1 MLELNLQEIVKA
13 TKGALLKEADVKE
26 IKAVSTD
33 TRKIE
38 EGTMFIAL
46 KGENFNGNNYV
57 LDAFNKGAK
66 IAIVDEVKCDLNEL
80 KEDVALIKVQN
91 TGRALMDLAKFYRE
105 KLGLKVV
112 GITGSA
118 GKTSTKD
125 LVAAVLSY
133 KYKVFKTKGNFNNEI
148 GLPLMIL
155 ELDSTYDV
163 AILEMGMRGLGQI
176 KELAEIASPDL
187 GIITNIGIS
196 HIEILKTRENI
207 LKAKMEIATFFDK
220 NNTLVVCGNDDFLG
234 ALPEAEYKIVKTGVG
249 ENFKI
254 GAKNIALEELSS
266 KFTVYDGEK
275 EEEFSLDMPG
285 EHNISNLMLGIA
297 IAKELGVSFEEMK
310 RGLKNIEATSM
321 RLELIKKDGFSI
333 LNDCYNSSPVAVKSA
348 IDVMKNIEGKRRI
361 AVLGT
366 MRELGH
372 KSEEA
377 HEEIGKYAKENG
389 IEKVLCFGDFS
400 ENIKEGY
407 GEGCTVYENKEELIK
422 DLLNII
428 CDGDIILVKASRSLK
443 FEEITKA
450 LLEKQMELRR

>member
-428 CDGDIILVKASRSLK
+428 CEGDIILVKASRSLK

-450 LLEKQMELRR
+450 LLEK

>member
-13 TKGALLKEADVKE
+13 TKGVLLKEADVKE

-57 LDAFNKGAK
+57 LEAFNKGAK

-125 LVAAVLSY
+125 LVAAVLSD

-249 ENFKI
+249 ENFEI

-450 LLEKQMELRR
+450 LLEK

>member
-125 LVAAVLSY
+125 LVAAVLSD

-176 KELAEIASPDL
+176 RELAEIASPDL

-249 ENFKI
+249 ENFEI
-254 GAKNIALEELSS
+254 GAKNIDLEELSS

-407 GEGCTVYENKEELIK
+407 GEGCTVYKNKEELIN

-428 CDGDIILVKASRSLK
+428 CEGDIILVKASRSLK

-450 LLEKQMELRR
+450 LLEK

>member
-57 LDAFNKGAK
+57 LEAFNKGAK

-428 CDGDIILVKASRSLK
+428 CEGDIILVKASRSLK

-450 LLEKQMELRR
+450 LLEK

>member
-13 TKGALLKEADVKE
+13 TKGALLKEAYVKE

-91 TGRALMDLAKFYRE
+91 TRRALMDLAKFYRE

-234 ALPEAEYKIVKTGVG
+234 ALPNAEYKIVKTGVG

-450 LLEKQMELRR
+450 LLEK

>member
-57 LDAFNKGAK
+57 LEAFNKGAK

-80 KEDVALIKVQN
+80 KEDVALIKVKN

-234 ALPEAEYKIVKTGVG
+234 ALPEAQYKIVKTGVG

-450 LLEKQMELRR
+450 LLEK

>member
-57 LDAFNKGAK
+57 LEAFNKGAK

-80 KEDVALIKVQN
+80 KEDVALIKVEN

-125 LVAAVLSY
+125 LVAAVLSD

-428 CDGDIILVKASRSLK
+428 CEGDIILVKASRSLK

-450 LLEKQMELRR
+450 LLEK

>member
-13 TKGALLKEADVKE
+13 TKGVLLKEADVKE

-125 LVAAVLSY
+125 LVAAVLSD

-275 EEEFSLDMPG
+275 EEEFSLDIPG

-407 GEGCTVYENKEELIK
+407 GEGCTVYENKEKLIK

-450 LLEKQMELRR
+450 LLEK

>member
-13 TKGALLKEADVKE
+13 TKGVLLKEADVKE

-57 LDAFNKGAK
+57 LEAFNKGAK

-80 KEDVALIKVQN
+80 KEDMALIKVQN

-125 LVAAVLSY
+125 LVAAVLSD

-450 LLEKQMELRR
+450 LLEK

>member
-1 MLELNLQEIVKA
+1 MLELNLQEILKA

-125 LVAAVLSY
+125 LVAAVLSD

-428 CDGDIILVKASRSLK
+428 CEGDIILVKASRSLK

-450 LLEKQMELRR
+450 LLEK

>member
-13 TKGALLKEADVKE
+13 TKGALLKEAYVKE

-57 LDAFNKGAK
+57 LEAFNKGAK

-91 TGRALMDLAKFYRE
+91 TRRALMDLAKFYRE

-125 LVAAVLSY
+125 LVAAVLSD

-176 KELAEIASPDL
+176 KELAEIASPDF

-234 ALPEAEYKIVKTGVG
+234 ALPNAEYKIVKTGVG

-377 HEEIGKYAKENG
+377 HEEIGKYSKENG

-400 ENIKEGY
+400 KNIKEGY

-450 LLEKQMELRR
+450 LLEK

>member
-13 TKGALLKEADVKE
+13 TKGVLLKEADVKE

-125 LVAAVLSY
+125 LVAAVLSD

-234 ALPEAEYKIVKTGVG
+234 ALPEAQYKIVKTGVG
-249 ENFKI
+249 ENFEI

-310 RGLKNIEATSM
+310 MGLKNIEATSM

-377 HEEIGKYAKENG
+377 HMEIGKYAKENG
-389 IEKVLCFGDFS
+389 IEKALCFGDFS

-428 CDGDIILVKASRSLK
+428 CEGDIILVKASRSLK

-450 LLEKQMELRR
+450 LLEK

>member
-13 TKGALLKEADVKE
+13 TKGVLLKEADVKE

-57 LDAFNKGAK
+57 LEAFNKGAK

-125 LVAAVLSY
+125 LVAAVLSD

-428 CDGDIILVKASRSLK
+428 CEGDIILVKASRSLK

-450 LLEKQMELRR
+450 LLEK

>member
-46 KGENFNGNNYV
+46 KGQNFNGNNYV

-125 LVAAVLSY
+125 LVAAVLSD

-196 HIEILKTRENI
+196 HIEILKTRKNI

-234 ALPEAEYKIVKTGVG
+234 ALPEAQYKIVKTGVG
-249 ENFKI
+249 ENFEI

-377 HEEIGKYAKENG
+377 HMEIGKYAKENG

-428 CDGDIILVKASRSLK
+428 CEGDIILVKASRSLK

-450 LLEKQMELRR
+450 LLEK

>member
-80 KEDVALIKVQN
+80 KEDVALIKVEN

-125 LVAAVLSY
+125 LVAAVLSD

-234 ALPEAEYKIVKTGVG
+234 ALPEAQYKIVKTGVG
-249 ENFKI
+249 ENFEI

-377 HEEIGKYAKENG
+377 HEEIGKYSKENG

-400 ENIKEGY
+400 KNIKEGY

-428 CDGDIILVKASRSLK
+428 CEGDIILVKASRSLK

-450 LLEKQMELRR
+450 LLEK

>member
-1 MLELNLQEIVKA
+1 MLELSLQEIVKA

-57 LDAFNKGAK
+57 LEAFNKGAK

-80 KEDVALIKVQN
+80 KEDVALIKVEN

-125 LVAAVLSY
+125 LVAAVLSD

-176 KELAEIASPDL
+176 RELAEIASPDL

-249 ENFKI
+249 ENFEI

-348 IDVMKNIEGKRRI
+348 IDVIKNIEGKRRI

-407 GEGCTVYENKEELIK
+407 GEGCTVYKNKEELIN

-428 CDGDIILVKASRSLK
+428 CEGDIILVKASRSLK

-450 LLEKQMELRR
+450 LLEK

>member
-13 TKGALLKEADVKE
+13 TKGVLLKEADVKE

-57 LDAFNKGAK
+57 LDAFDKGAK

-80 KEDVALIKVQN
+80 KEDVTLIKVEN

-125 LVAAVLSY
+125 LVAAVLSD

-234 ALPEAEYKIVKTGVG
+234 SLPSAEYKIVKTGVG

-450 LLEKQMELRR
+450 LLEK

>member
-57 LDAFNKGAK
+57 LEAFNKGAK

-125 LVAAVLSY
+125 LVAAVLSD

-234 ALPEAEYKIVKTGVG
+234 VLPEAEYKIVKTGVG

-450 LLEKQMELRR
+450 LLER

>member
-66 IAIVDEVKCDLNEL
+66 IAIVDEIKCDLNEL

-125 LVAAVLSY
+125 LVAAVLSD

-234 ALPEAEYKIVKTGVG
+234 ALPEAQYKIVKTGVG

-428 CDGDIILVKASRSLK
+428 CEGDIILVKASRSLK

-450 LLEKQMELRR
+450 LLEK

>member
-13 TKGALLKEADVKE
+13 TKGVLLKEADVKE

-57 LDAFNKGAK
+57 LEAFNKGAK

-125 LVAAVLSY
+125 LVAAVLSD

-234 ALPEAEYKIVKTGVG
+234 SLPSAEYKIVKTGVG

-310 RGLKNIEATSM
+310 RGLNNIEATSM

-389 IEKVLCFGDFS
+389 IEKVLCFGNFS

-450 LLEKQMELRR
+450 LLEK

>member
-1 MLELNLQEIVKA
+1 MEMTFDE
-13 TKGALLKEADVKE
+13 LLKYSNGE
-26 IKAVSTD
+26 IILDNENKKFNKLSTD

-38 EGTMFIAL
+38 NNNIFLAL

-80 KEDVALIKVQN
+80 KEDVALIKVEN
-91 TGRALMDLAKFYRE
+91 TRRALMDLAKFYRE

-125 LVAAVLSY
+125 LVAAVLSD

-176 KELAEIASPDL
+176 RELAEIASPDL

-249 ENFKI
+249 
-254 GAKNIALEELSS
+254 
-266 KFTVYDGEK
+266 
-275 EEEFSLDMPG
+275 
-285 EHNISNLMLGIA
+285 
-297 IAKELGVSFEEMK
+297 
-310 RGLKNIEATSM
+310 
-321 RLELIKKDGFSI
+321 
-333 LNDCYNSSPVAVKSA
+333 
-348 IDVMKNIEGKRRI
+348 
-361 AVLGT
+361 
-366 MRELGH
+366 
-372 KSEEA
+372 
-377 HEEIGKYAKENG
+377 
-389 IEKVLCFGDFS
+389 
-400 ENIKEGY
+400 
-407 GEGCTVYENKEELIK
+407 
-422 DLLNII
+422 
-428 CDGDIILVKASRSLK
+428 
-443 FEEITKA
+443 
-450 LLEKQMELRR
+450 

>member
-66 IAIVDEVKCDLNEL
+66 IAIVDEVKCVFFEF

-450 LLEKQMELRR
+450 LLEK

>member
-80 KEDVALIKVQN
+80 KEDVALIKVEN

-125 LVAAVLSY
+125 LVAAVLSD

-234 ALPEAEYKIVKTGVG
+234 ALPEAQYKIVKTGVG
-249 ENFKI
+249 ENFEI

-377 HEEIGKYAKENG
+377 HREIGKYAKENG

-428 CDGDIILVKASRSLK
+428 CAGDIILVKASRSLK

-450 LLEKQMELRR
+450 LLEK

>member
-13 TKGALLKEADVKE
+13 TKGTLLKEAYVKE

-66 IAIVDEVKCDLNEL
+66 IAIVDEIKCDLNEL

-91 TGRALMDLAKFYRE
+91 TRRALMDLAKFYRE

-125 LVAAVLSY
+125 LVAAVLSD

-176 KELAEIASPDL
+176 KELAEIASPDF

-234 ALPEAEYKIVKTGVG
+234 DLPSAEYKIVKTGVG

-450 LLEKQMELRR
+450 LLEK

>member
-13 TKGALLKEADVKE
+13 TKGALLKEAYVKE

-57 LDAFNKGAK
+57 LEAFNKGAK

-91 TGRALMDLAKFYRE
+91 ARRALMDLAKFYRE

-125 LVAAVLSY
+125 LVAAVLSD

-176 KELAEIASPDL
+176 KELAEIASPDF

-234 ALPEAEYKIVKTGVG
+234 ALPNAEYKIVKTGVG

-377 HEEIGKYAKENG
+377 HEEIGKYSKENG

-400 ENIKEGY
+400 KNIKEGY

-450 LLEKQMELRR
+450 LLEK

>member
-125 LVAAVLSY
+125 LVAAVLSD

-234 ALPEAEYKIVKTGVG
+234 ALPEAQYKIVKTGVG
-249 ENFKI
+249 ENFEI

-377 HEEIGKYAKENG
+377 HMEIGKYAKENG

-428 CDGDIILVKASRSLK
+428 CEGDIILVKASRSLK

-450 LLEKQMELRR
+450 LLEK

>member
-46 KGENFNGNNYV
+46 KGENFNGNNYI

-66 IAIVDEVKCDLNEL
+66 IAIVDEVKCDLNQL

-125 LVAAVLSY
+125 LVAAVLSD

-176 KELAEIASPDL
+176 RELAEIASPDL

-249 ENFKI
+249 ENFEI

-361 AVLGT
+361 VVLGT

-407 GEGCTVYENKEELIK
+407 GEGGTVYKNKEQLIN
-422 DLLNII
+422 DLLNIV
-428 CDGDIILVKASRSLK
+428 CEGDIILVKASRSLK

-450 LLEKQMELRR
+450 LLEK

>member
-80 KEDVALIKVQN
+80 KEDVALIKVEN

-125 LVAAVLSY
+125 LVAAVLSD

-176 KELAEIASPDL
+176 RELAEIASPDL

-249 ENFKI
+249 ENFEI

-275 EEEFSLDMPG
+275 EEEVSLDMPG

-310 RGLKNIEATSM
+310 RGLNNIEATSM

-407 GEGCTVYENKEELIK
+407 GEGCTVYKNKEELIN

-428 CDGDIILVKASRSLK
+428 CEGDIILVKASRSLK

-450 LLEKQMELRR
+450 LLEK

>member
-80 KEDVALIKVQN
+80 KEDVALIKVKN

-125 LVAAVLSY
+125 LVAAVLSD

-234 ALPEAEYKIVKTGVG
+234 ALPEAQYKIVKTGVG
-249 ENFKI
+249 ENFEI

-321 RLELIKKDGFSI
+321 RLELIKKDGFAI

-377 HEEIGKYAKENG
+377 HMEIGKYAKENG

-428 CDGDIILVKASRSLK
+428 CKGDIILVKASRSLK

-450 LLEKQMELRR
+450 LLEK

>member
-57 LDAFNKGAK
+57 LEAFNKGAK

-125 LVAAVLSY
+125 LVAAVLSD

-234 ALPEAEYKIVKTGVG
+234 ALPEAQYKIVKTGVG
-249 ENFKI
+249 ENFEI

-377 HEEIGKYAKENG
+377 HMEIGKYAKENG

-428 CDGDIILVKASRSLK
+428 CEGDIILVKASRSLK

-450 LLEKQMELRR
+450 LLEK

>member
-125 LVAAVLSY
+125 LVAAVLSD

-234 ALPEAEYKIVKTGVG
+234 ALPEAQYKIVKTGVG
-249 ENFKI
+249 ENFEI

-321 RLELIKKDGFSI
+321 RLELIKKDEFSI

-377 HEEIGKYAKENG
+377 HREIGKYAKENG

-428 CDGDIILVKASRSLK
+428 CEGDIILVKASRSLK

-450 LLEKQMELRR
+450 LLEK

>member
-46 KGENFNGNNYV
+46 KGEIFNGNNYV
-57 LDAFNKGAK
+57 LDAFDKGAK

-125 LVAAVLSY
+125 LVAAVLSD

-450 LLEKQMELRR
+450 LLEK

>member
-125 LVAAVLSY
+125 LVAAVLSD

-234 ALPEAEYKIVKTGVG
+234 ALPDAEYKIVKTGVG

-428 CDGDIILVKASRSLK
+428 CEGDIILVKASRSLK

-450 LLEKQMELRR
+450 LLEK

>member
-91 TGRALMDLAKFYRE
+91 TGRTLMDLAKFYRE

-125 LVAAVLSY
+125 LVASVLSD

-234 ALPEAEYKIVKTGVG
+234 ALPEAKYKIVKTGVG
-249 ENFKI
+249 ENFEI

-377 HEEIGKYAKENG
+377 HREIGKYAKENG

-428 CDGDIILVKASRSLK
+428 CEGDIILVKASRSLK

-450 LLEKQMELRR
+450 LLEK

>member
-80 KEDVALIKVQN
+80 KEDVALIKVEN

-125 LVAAVLSY
+125 LVAAVLSD

-176 KELAEIASPDL
+176 RELAEIASPDL

-249 ENFKI
+249 ENFEI

-407 GEGCTVYENKEELIK
+407 GEGCTVYKNKEELIN

-428 CDGDIILVKASRSLK
+428 CEGDIILVKASRSLK

-450 LLEKQMELRR
+450 LLEK

>member
-13 TKGALLKEADVKE
+13 TKGVLLKEADVKE

-57 LDAFNKGAK
+57 LEAFNKGAK

-125 LVAAVLSY
+125 LVAAVLSD

-234 ALPEAEYKIVKTGVG
+234 SLPSAEYKIVKTGVG

-310 RGLKNIEATSM
+310 RGLNNIEATSM

-407 GEGCTVYENKEELIK
+407 GEGCTVYENKEKLIK

-450 LLEKQMELRR
+450 LLEK

>member
-80 KEDVALIKVQN
+80 KEDIALIKVKN

-125 LVAAVLSY
+125 LVAAVLSD

-234 ALPEAEYKIVKTGVG
+234 ALPEAKYKIVKTGVG
-249 ENFKI
+249 ENFEI
-254 GAKNIALEELSS
+254 GAKNIDLEEISS
-266 KFTVYDGEK
+266 KFTVYAGEK

-377 HEEIGKYAKENG
+377 HREIGKYAKENG

-428 CDGDIILVKASRSLK
+428 CEGDIILVKASRSLK

-450 LLEKQMELRR
+450 LLEK